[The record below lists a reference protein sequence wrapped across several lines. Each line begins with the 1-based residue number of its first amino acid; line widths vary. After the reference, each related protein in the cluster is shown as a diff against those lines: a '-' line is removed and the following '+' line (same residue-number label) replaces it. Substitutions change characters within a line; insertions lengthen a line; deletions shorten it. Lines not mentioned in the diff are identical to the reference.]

1 MASMTRLTIIRT
13 DALLDSLN
21 RFLLRRRKTRG
32 KRDRYSDDQIRE
44 LKDFA
49 SRYPVRSPYGSL
61 VRLAISLGI
70 DQKSANMAI
79 GRLRRGTAPAY
90 WHASG

>member
-1 MASMTRLTIIRT
+1 MTRATIIRT

-21 RFLLRRRKTRG
+21 RFPFRRRKTRG

-49 SRYPVRSPYGSL
+49 SRYPLRSPYGSL
-61 VRLAISLGI
+61 VRLATSLGI

-79 GRLRRGTAPAY
+79 GRLRRGKAPVY
-90 WHASG
+90 WDTSG